1 MKTNAAAA
9 VWGGLVADS
18 LALGAHWIYDTG
30 QIDSQIGKV
39 DRLMDPPPNSF
50 HPTKK
55 KGEFT
60 HYGDQTMVLL
70 QSLAESGEFRLEA
83 FADAWRAHFAGYNG
97 YFDHAT
103 KETLNHFDAGKPAR
117 EAGSRSTDLSGAARI
132 APLICCHADDLS
144 ALVTA
149 ARSQAAMTHNAPD
162 VVDAAEFFARTLV
175 AVMAGRT
182 PLEALNA
189 VRREHFDRPP
199 FTAWLDAGLSS
210 AGESTRSAIRR
221 FGQMCDVAAG
231 FPGVV
236 HLIASYEDR
245 FEDALVANV
254 MAGGDSAARGLLA
267 GTVLG
272 AAAGM
277 DGIPGRWR
285 EALVDRHRIQDLL
298 DRLAER
304 AET

>member
-1 MKTNAAAA
+1 MTSNAVAAI
-9 VWGGLVADS
+9 WGALVADS

-60 HYGDQTMVLL
+60 HYGDQVMVLL
-70 QSLAESGEFRLEA
+70 SSVAESDGFRLEA
-83 FADAWRAHFAGYNG
+83 FADAWRAHFAAYDG

-103 KETLNHFDAGKPAR
+103 KETLKNFEAGNPPH
-117 EAGSRSTDLSGAARI
+117 EAGSGSSDLSAAARI
-132 APLICCHADDLS
+132 APLACRYADDPQ
-144 ALVTA
+144 ALVA
-149 ARSQAAMTHNAPD
+149 AVRAQAAMTHNAPD

-175 AVMAGRT
+175 AVLAGRS

-199 FTAWLDAGLSS
+199 FDAWVAAGLNSV
-210 AGESTRSAIRR
+210 GESTRSAIQR
-221 FGQMCDVAAG
+221 FGQMCDVGAG

-236 HLIASYEDR
+236 HLMASYDGR
-245 FEDALVANV
+245 FEDVLVANV

-267 GTVLG
+267 GTILG

-277 DGIPGRWR
+277 DGIPERWR
-285 EALVDRHRIQDLL
+285 AALVQRERIQNLI
-298 DRLAER
+298 DRL
-304 AET
+304 TG

>member
-1 MKTNAAAA
+1 MTSNAVAA
-9 VWGGLVADS
+9 VWGALVADS

-60 HYGDQTMVLL
+60 HYGDQVMVLL
-70 QSLAESGEFRLEA
+70 SSVAESDGFRLEA
-83 FADAWRAHFAGYNG
+83 FADAWRAHFAAYDG

-103 KETLNHFDAGKPAR
+103 KETLKNFEAGNPPH
-117 EAGSRSTDLSGAARI
+117 EAGSGSSDLSAAARI
-132 APLICCHADDLS
+132 APLACRYADDPQ
-144 ALVTA
+144 ALVA
-149 ARSQAAMTHNAPD
+149 AVRAQAAMTHNAPD

-175 AVMAGRT
+175 AVLAGRS

-199 FTAWLDAGLSS
+199 FDAWVAAGLNSV
-210 AGESTRSAIRR
+210 GESTRSAIQR
-221 FGQMCDVAAG
+221 FGQMCDVGAG

-236 HLIASYEDR
+236 HLMASYDGR
-245 FEDALVANV
+245 FEDVLVANV

-267 GTVLG
+267 GTILG

-277 DGIPGRWR
+277 DGIPERWR
-285 EALVDRHRIQDLL
+285 AALVQRERIQNLI
-298 DRLAER
+298 DRL
-304 AET
+304 TG

>member
-1 MKTNAAAA
+1 MTSNAAAA
-9 VWGGLVADS
+9 VWGALVADS

-60 HYGDQTMVLL
+60 HYGDQVMVLL
-70 QSLAESGEFRLEA
+70 TSVAESDGFRLEA
-83 FADAWRAHFAGYNG
+83 FADAWRAHFAAYDG

-103 KETLNHFDAGKPAR
+103 KETLKNFEAGNPPH
-117 EAGSRSTDLSGAARI
+117 EAGSGSSDLSAAARI
-132 APLICCHADDLS
+132 APLACRYADDPQ
-144 ALVTA
+144 ALVA
-149 ARSQAAMTHNAPD
+149 AVRAQAAMTHNAPD

-175 AVMAGRT
+175 VVLAGRS

-199 FTAWLDAGLSS
+199 FDAWVAAGLNSV
-210 AGESTRSAIRR
+210 GESTRSAIQR
-221 FGQMCDVAAG
+221 FGQMCDVGAG

-236 HLIASYEDR
+236 HLMASYNGR
-245 FEDALVANV
+245 FEDVLVANV

-267 GTVLG
+267 GTILG

-277 DGIPGRWR
+277 DGIPERWR
-285 EALVDRHRIQDLL
+285 AALVQRERIQNLI
-298 DRLAER
+298 DRLTGR
-304 AET
+304 S

>member
-1 MKTNAAAA
+1 MTSNAVAA
-9 VWGGLVADS
+9 VWGALVADS

-60 HYGDQTMVLL
+60 HYGDQVMVLL
-70 QSLAESGEFRLEA
+70 SSVAESDGFRLEA
-83 FADAWRAHFAGYNG
+83 FADAWRAHFAAYDG

-103 KETLNHFDAGKPAR
+103 KETLKNFEDGNPPH
-117 EAGSRSTDLSGAARI
+117 EAGSGSSDLSAAARI
-132 APLICCHADDLS
+132 APLACRYADDPQ
-144 ALVTA
+144 ALVA
-149 ARSQAAMTHNAPD
+149 AVRAQAAMTHNAPD

-175 AVMAGRT
+175 AVLAGRS

-199 FTAWLDAGLSS
+199 FDAWVAAGLNSV
-210 AGESTRSAIRR
+210 GESTRSAIQR
-221 FGQMCDVAAG
+221 FGQMCDVGAG

-236 HLIASYEDR
+236 HLMASYDGR
-245 FEDALVANV
+245 FEDVLVANV

-267 GTVLG
+267 GTILG

-277 DGIPGRWR
+277 DGIPERWR
-285 EALVDRHRIQDLL
+285 AALVQRERIQNLI
-298 DRLAER
+298 DRL
-304 AET
+304 TG

>member
-1 MKTNAAAA
+1 MTSNAVAA
-9 VWGGLVADS
+9 VWGALVADS

-60 HYGDQTMVLL
+60 HYGDQVMVLL
-70 QSLAESGEFRLEA
+70 SSVAESDGFRLEA
-83 FADAWRAHFAGYNG
+83 FADAWRAHFAAYDG

-103 KETLNHFDAGKPAR
+103 KETLKNFEAGNPPH
-117 EAGSRSTDLSGAARI
+117 EAGSGSSDLSAAARI
-132 APLICCHADDLS
+132 APLACRYADDPQ
-144 ALVTA
+144 ALVA
-149 ARSQAAMTHNAPD
+149 AVRAQAAMTHNAPD
-162 VVDAAEFFARTLV
+162 VVDAAEFFARTLA
-175 AVMAGRT
+175 AVLAGRS

-199 FTAWLDAGLSS
+199 FDAWVAAGLNSV
-210 AGESTRSAIRR
+210 GESTRSAIQR
-221 FGQMCDVAAG
+221 FGQMCDVGAG

-236 HLIASYEDR
+236 HLMASYDGR
-245 FEDALVANV
+245 FEDVLVANV

-267 GTVLG
+267 GTILG

-277 DGIPGRWR
+277 DGIPERWR
-285 EALVDRHRIQDLL
+285 AALVQRERIQNLI
-298 DRLAER
+298 DRL
-304 AET
+304 TG